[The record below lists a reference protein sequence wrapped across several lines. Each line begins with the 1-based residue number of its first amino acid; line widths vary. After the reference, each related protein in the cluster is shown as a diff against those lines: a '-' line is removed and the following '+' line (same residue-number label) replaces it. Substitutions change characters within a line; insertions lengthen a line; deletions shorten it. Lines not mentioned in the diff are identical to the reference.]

1 MPEKITAGDVPT
13 PPFNA
18 GVVDQYALSPLQ
30 QGMLFHHLN
39 APEAGTDIEQIVCVL
54 NEEVDPDSLR
64 RAWERVVERHAV
76 LRTRFEFDKKSGI
89 AVQVVIAASTVPF
102 EACDWRALPSDE
114 QEQRFT
120 ALLRED
126 RHRGMHIDKAPLLRL
141 TLVRTDESEYRL
153 LWTFHHLL
161 LDGRSF
167 PVVLNEVFAFYGA
180 ICEERSLELPTP
192 RSYRLFI
199 EWLQA
204 HEVAHSEAYWRKEL
218 KGFTAATPLVVDR
231 TANRENESLDRQGDH
246 RVFVDERT
254 TSALK
259 SFAASEGVTLNTLL
273 QAAWALLLSRY
284 SGEENVAFGV
294 VRACRKGTV
303 DGAEGMVGL
312 FINTLPFRANVPLDS
327 ALGEWLRQLRSQWIG
342 LRDHEHTPLVQ
353 IQKWSDVPAG
363 KPLFE
368 SILMFENYELSKR
381 MQWQG
386 GKWGNRRFRLYEQTG
401 YPITLTVYSGN
412 ELCLQIEF
420 DKTRFEPSTIMRMVG
435 HMRTLLEGMLA
446 GPQQRLKDIPMLSP
460 AEHRQLIVEWNATQ
474 GEFSNETTHH
484 LFEQQVES
492 SPDAIAV
499 SYHDQ
504 QVTYRELNARANQIA
519 HYLRVLGVEAE
530 DLVAI
535 CVERSADMVAALIGI
550 WKAGA
555 AYVPLDP
562 GFPKERLGQILE
574 DAEVKVLLTEPQ
586 LNSILPGNLA
596 KTVYLNDPEIA
607 EQRRENLDANARPE
621 NLAYVIFT
629 SGSTGRP
636 KGVQIEHRAVVNFI
650 QSMAQEPGL
659 TAKDIL
665 VAVTTF
671 SFDIAGLELFL
682 PLLNGARVVIADRQ
696 TAVDPRRLAQLLES
710 NSATVMQATPSTW
723 RMLIESGWAGRP
735 EMKILC
741 GGEAF
746 PPELAKELIPRCC
759 SLWNMY
765 GPTETTI
772 WSTIS
777 LISDVNGSLPIG
789 RPIANT
795 QVHVLD
801 RNLQPAPIGV
811 PGELFI
817 GGAGV
822 ARGYWKRPELTAE
835 RFIPNPFVRAN
846 GARIYRTGDLCR
858 WREDGTLECLGRNDQ
873 QVKIRGYRIEL
884 GDVESRLGTHPDVQ
898 QAVVAVQESGGD
910 KKLIAYVIPSCGKLV
925 NADELRTY
933 LSERLPDY
941 MVPPVYVT
949 LDKLPLTPNGKVDR
963 KALPRVEGL
972 QSKTNFEGAA
982 PANETEIRIAHIWE
996 EILSIRKISRNS
1008 NFFDL
1013 GADSLSIMRARNRLE
1028 QVVGKEFAIVDIFRN
1043 PTVKLLAQ
1051 FLSTNQNANTV
1062 AVHRKPQIEA
1072 QKEAAT
1078 RRLGLRKVRVL

>member
-1 MPEKITAGDVPT
+1 MRSERGSGPGLAPPGVGASCRT
-13 PPFNA
+13 P
-18 GVVDQYALSPLQ
+18 
-30 QGMLFHHLN
+30 
-39 APEAGTDIEQIVCVL
+39 
-54 NEEVDPDSLR
+54 R
-64 RAWERVVERHAV
+64 V
-76 LRTRFEFDKKSGI
+76 LRTRFEFDKKSEI
-89 AVQVVIAASTVPF
+89 AVQVVIAAATVPF

-141 TLVRTDESEYRL
+141 TLVRMDESEYRL

-180 ICEERSLELPTP
+180 IGEELSLELPTP

-218 KGFTAATPLVVDR
+218 KGFAAATPLVVDR

-284 SGEENVAFGV
+284 SGEQNVMFGV

-303 DGAEGMVGL
+303 DGAQDMVGL
-312 FINTLPFRANVPLDS
+312 FINTLPLRVDVPLNLP
-327 ALGEWLRQLRSQWIG
+327 LGEWLKQLRAKWMA
-342 LRDHEHTPLVQ
+342 LREHEHTPLVQ
-353 IQKWSDVPAG
+353 IQKWSEVSGG

-368 SILMFENYELSKR
+368 SILMFENYELNRR
-381 MQWQG
+381 MQGQG
-386 GKWGNRRFRLYEQTG
+386 GRWATRSFRLYEQTG
-401 YPITLTVYSGN
+401 YPITLTVYSGD

-420 DKTRFEPSTIMRMVG
+420 DKSRFEPSTITRMMG
-435 HMRTLLEGMLA
+435 HLRALLEGMPP
-446 GPQQRLKDIPMLSP
+446 GSQQRLIGLPMLT
-460 AEHRQLIVEWNATQ
+460 AGELRQLTVERNATDQQFFQ
-474 GEFSNETTHH
+474 GTVHG
-484 LFEQQVES
+484 LFEVQAES
-492 SPDAIAV
+492 SPDAIALIH
-499 SYHDQ
+499 HDQ
-504 QVTYRELNARANQIA
+504 QITYRDLNTRADQIA
-519 HYLRVLGVEAE
+519 HYLRELGVKTE
-530 DLVAI
+530 DLVGI
-535 CVERSADMVAALIGI
+535 CMERSADMVAAMIGV
-550 WKAGA
+550 WKAGS

-562 GFPKERLGQILE
+562 AFPKERLGQILE
-574 DAEVKVLLTEPQ
+574 DAEVKVLLTEAC
-586 LNSILPGNLA
+586 LSSVLPSNVA
-596 KTVYLNDPEIA
+596 KTVYLDAAEINKQSVDTRA
-607 EQRRENLDANARPE
+607 AGARPE

-650 QSMAQEPGL
+650 ECMAQQPGL
-659 TAKDIL
+659 TAKDTL
-665 VAVTTF
+665 VAVTTV

-682 PLLNGARVVIADRQ
+682 PLLKGARVVIADRE
-696 TAVDPRRLAQLLES
+696 TVVDPRRLAQLLES
-710 NSATVMQATPSTW
+710 SSATVMQATPSAW

-777 LISDVNGSLPIG
+777 LVSEANGAVPIG

-795 QVHVLD
+795 QVYVLD
-801 RNLQPAPIGV
+801 QNLQPVPIGV

-835 RFIPNPFVRAN
+835 RFITNPFVREN
-846 GARIYRTGDLCR
+846 DARMYRTGDLCR
-858 WREDGTLECLGRNDQ
+858 WKENGTLECLGRNDQ
-873 QVKIRGYRIEL
+873 QVKIQGYRIEL
-884 GDVESRLGTHPDVQ
+884 GDIEATLGTHPDVQ
-898 QAVVAVQESGGD
+898 QAVVCVQESSGN
-910 KKLIAYVIPSCGKLV
+910 KKL
-925 NADELRTY
+925 
-933 LSERLPDY
+933 
-941 MVPPVYVT
+941 
-949 LDKLPLTPNGKVDR
+949 
-963 KALPRVEGL
+963 
-972 QSKTNFEGAA
+972 
-982 PANETEIRIAHIWE
+982 
-996 EILSIRKISRNS
+996 
-1008 NFFDL
+1008 
-1013 GADSLSIMRARNRLE
+1013 
-1028 QVVGKEFAIVDIFRN
+1028 
-1043 PTVKLLAQ
+1043 
-1051 FLSTNQNANTV
+1051 V
-1062 AVHRKPQIEA
+1062 AS
-1072 QKEAAT
+1072 
-1078 RRLGLRKVRVL
+1078 